1 MKLIYMQRTI
11 NMLHAIDPSKLGELE
26 VYGAPTISKDEK
38 APEDTY
44 YKYSI

>member
-26 VYGAPTISKDEK
+26 KHGVPEINKDEK
-38 APEDTY
+38 EPENTY
-44 YKYSI
+44 YSC

>member
-26 VYGAPTISKDEK
+26 VYGAPTIIKDEK

-44 YKYSI
+44 